1 MNYFNKLVVG
11 LAIGL
16 TACGGDIEGMGDKP
30 QALGQS
36 TESLT
41 AYGFYGIRVD
51 GANTQ
56 RLCAA
61 VPSASQICVLPDTK
75 TIRVKLDT
83 AGMHPDDATLA
94 QQWVTAIINNT
105 YNPLYG
111 TAGAG
116 WHWLEATTQVKLAI
130 KYGAVDDSF
139 GADAT
144 DIRRYLRIT
153 CKSSSPALTENPSTN
168 GTYHVCSSWSA
179 VVDTEKM
186 YAHNSVNMTQQIH
199 HAVAIAMMAPAGIG
213 VGNITPGKIT
223 NQIMAQ
229 TSFASTSLSARDA
242 CALTKFD
249 PTDLTTINFVGG
261 C

>member
-1 MNYFNKLVVG
+1 M
-11 LAIGL
+11 
-16 TACGGDIEGMGDKP
+16 ACGGDLGEMPLD
-30 QALGQS
+30 LGQG
-36 TESLT
+36 TEELQ
-41 AYGFYGIRVD
+41 AFGFYGIRVD

-61 VPSASQICVLPDTK
+61 VPSASQICVLPDSK

-83 AGMHPDDATLA
+83 AGMHPDDAALA

-105 YNPLYG
+105 YNTWYG
-111 TAGAG
+111 TMGPG
-116 WHWLEATTQVKLAI
+116 WHWLEATTQVKLTI

-139 GADAT
+139 GADST

-153 CKSSSPALTENPSTN
+153 CKSSSPALTENPATN

-179 VVDTEKM
+179 TVDTEKM
-186 YAHNSVNMTQQIH
+186 YAHNPAVMTQQIH

-229 TSFASTSLSARDA
+229 TTFASTGLSNRDV

-249 PTDLTTINFVGG
+249 PADLTTINFVGG